1 MFDDQSE
8 HEVVGTTTTL
18 STPRTTQPS
27 KITLSGPLKIDLS
40 VYRGDTGRFR
50 ITVRDPAGNPIDISG
65 GTYDADIRMKAAD
78 TDTIASFLIQAVA
91 GDVAS
96 MDVVLDEANSDL
108 LVNGCVYDVEM
119 RLGTDVTTLVYG
131 TITVT
136 QDVSRP

>member
-1 MFDDQSE
+1 MFDDQTE
-8 HEVVGTTTTL
+8 QPLVGTTTTL
-18 STPRTTQPS
+18 TTPRANPS

-50 ITVRDPAGNPIDISG
+50 ITVRDPQGNPIDISG
-65 GTYDADIRMKAAD
+65 GQFDADIRMKA
-78 TDTIASFLIQAVA
+78 TDPDPIAQFDIQAVA

-96 MDVVLDEANSDL
+96 LDVVLDETNSDL
-108 LVNGCVYDVEM
+108 LVNNCVYDVEM
-119 RLGTDVTTLVYG
+119 RIDPDVTTLVYG